1 LGFKWRHKDVN
12 ATESIAMYFDYVKD
26 PVANKANFQKIIDYN
41 EDDCIAT
48 RVIKDWLA
56 SIITP
61 KS

>member
-1 LGFKWRHKDVN
+1 
-12 ATESIAMYFDYVKD
+12 MYFDYVKD
-26 PVANKANFQKIIDYN
+26 PVGNKALLLKIIDYN